1 LVAVQRVVGGIEIE
15 DDLPRGLLVGVE
27 EELDEQMGWTAPNG
41 IDVPKCGS
49 LDQQREPPAVS
60 ITMIGLDTAKSVFQ
74 IHGVNETGK
83 VELRRKLRRNE
94 LIVFFEKQESCT
106 VVMEACGAAHHWA
119 RVLTGLG
126 HTVKLIAPEA
136 LKPFLKKG
144 KKNDA
149 VDAAAICEA
158 ASRRD
163 VKFGPVKNVEQQGI
177 LALHAARSLLVK
189 QQTMLANAMRGLAT
203 EFGVTVR
210 KGIRKLDE
218 LMTLVDADESIPKQ
232 AKQAITGLHD
242 YCKELSEGIE
252 TFEAEIVARRH
263 DETARR
269 LATIPGIG
277 PITASLIAATV
288 VDISLFKTARQFAA
302 WLGLVPRQ
310 NSTAGKT
317 RLGRITKAGNREIR
331 RLLVLGATSMVY
343 RAEGWDSAVGA
354 WLRSILQRR
363 PARLVTVALAN
374 KMARIARA
382 VMTHKEVYR
391 PKGGVAVAA
400 QAAA

>member
-1 LVAVQRVVGGIEIE
+1 MRRS
-15 DDLPRGLLVGVE
+15 DLI
-27 EELDEQMGWTAPNG
+27 A
-41 IDVPKCGS
+41 
-49 LDQQREPPAVS
+49 
-60 ITMIGLDTAKSVFQ
+60 
-74 IHGVNETGK
+74 
-83 VELRRKLRRNE
+83 
-94 LIVFFEKQESCT
+94 FFEKQERCT

-119 RVLTGLG
+119 RILTGLG

-136 LKPFLKKG
+136 VKPFVKKG

-149 VDAAAICEA
+149 ADAAAICEA
-158 ASRRD
+158 ASRPD
-163 VKFGPVKNVEQQGI
+163 VKFVPVKTVAQQGI

-203 EFGVTVR
+203 EFGITVP
-210 KGIRKLDE
+210 KGMRNLDE
-218 LMTLVDADESIPKQ
+218 LMTLVDTDEAIPRQ

-242 YCKELSEGIE
+242 YGKELNEGIE
-252 TFEAEIVARRH
+252 TFGAEIVAHARH

-310 NSTAGKT
+310 NSTGGKT

-331 RLLVLGATSMVY
+331 KLLVLGATSMVY
-343 RAEGWDSAVGA
+343 RADGWDSAVGA
-354 WLRSILQRR
+354 WLRDILQRR

-374 KMARIARA
+374 KMARIVWARLA
-382 VMTHKEVYR
+382 KVPASRLRLVGRPGEGLMTRKEVYR
-391 PKGGVAVAA
+391 PKGPAAVAA
-400 QAAA
+400 HAAV